1 MFLSPFGKLR
11 WVGGMFSSP
20 FGKLFKGRGKGRKR
34 GGKEGKRWKGRKI
47 QKERKIGMQERAKK
61 WEMGSNKR

>member
-1 MFLSPFGKLR
+1 
-11 WVGGMFSSP
+11 MFSSP

-47 QKERKIGMQERAKK
+47 QKERKIGMQGSAKK